1 MADIEA
7 PVCFNFKNS
16 IYKRKGY
23 YRKLVF
29 VLLVFA
35 YLASVCATLVLRLGD
50 FSLNGKG
57 KLHSKETKRVR
68 RDTGL
73 VLEPLTAGKLH
84 LRVYI
89 KFSIAVRSHMSQCM
103 RFPTMWYVLPTKAQT
118 SLRIRAV
125 RSEPLLVP

>member
-1 MADIEA
+1 MSDMEA
-7 PVCFNFKNS
+7 PVCFDFKNS

-35 YLASVCATLVLRLGD
+35 YLASVCATLVLRLRN

-57 KLHSKETKRVR
+57 KLHNEGTKRVR

-73 VLEPLTAGKLH
+73 ELEPLTAGKLH
-84 LRVYI
+84 VHVYI
-89 KFSIAVRSHMSQCM
+89 KILDSCPVANGPR
-103 RFPTMWYVLPTKAQT
+103 
-118 SLRIRAV
+118 
-125 RSEPLLVP
+125 PLGFLTNLCSYRE

>member
-1 MADIEA
+1 MSDMEA

-57 KLHSKETKRVR
+57 KLHNEGARRVR

-73 VLEPLTAGKLH
+73 GLKPLTAGKLH
-84 LRVYI
+84 VHVYI
-89 KFSIAVRSHMSQCM
+89 KIFDSCPVANGPRPSGLI
-103 RFPTMWYVLPTKAQT
+103 
-118 SLRIRAV
+118 
-125 RSEPLLVP
+125 